1 MAPFSNDLVFFA
13 TDDDGH
19 STEETTPLKLND
31 FHHHHRAPMNIKE
44 TTLKPENIQC
54 EPTVTQKK
62 LTDDSQY
69 STPFTLYLSCM
80 VAVVSLAYK
89 LSDGGLTAPL
99 KNLDKVEPAVR
110 DSLQQDFSWMDCVWL
125 MVLVV
130 EYYLFNRLVAHDVLK
145 WIPVTTM
152 VLYHSYIILDHSTVI
167 FTNTLFETAEMH
179 YRNIPLTLFW
189 GNEWSSAI
197 LAWLNGAPWYVLM
210 NVPNHIFFLISN
222 FNGVD
227 TSVYFEVG
235 IKPWWLN
242 FAVMADCSVHCACI
256 YHWLSHV
263 WNPKLVRRVVAPWVA
278 SMVLITL
285 VYHQDKI
292 HVMHALTEFVSLVV
306 IV

>member
-1 MAPFSNDLVFFA
+1 MAPFSNDLDFFA
-13 TDDDGH
+13 TDDGYI
-19 STEETTPLKLND
+19 TEETTTTVKLNNI
-31 FHHHHRAPMNIKE
+31 HHHRVPTSTKE
-44 TTLKPENIQC
+44 TTLKLENNQC

-62 LTDDSQY
+62 SNDD
-69 STPFTLYLSCM
+69 STPFTLYSLCM
-80 VAVVSLAYK
+80 VAVVSLAYM

-99 KNLDKVEPAVR
+99 ENLDKVEPAVR
-110 DSLQQDFSWMDCVWL
+110 DSLQQDFSWLDCIWL

-145 WIPVTTM
+145 WIPVTIM

-197 LAWLNGAPWYVLM
+197 FAWVNGASWYVLM

-256 YHWLSHV
+256 YHWLSLV
-263 WNPKLVRRVVAPWVA
+263 WNPKLVRDVIAPWVA